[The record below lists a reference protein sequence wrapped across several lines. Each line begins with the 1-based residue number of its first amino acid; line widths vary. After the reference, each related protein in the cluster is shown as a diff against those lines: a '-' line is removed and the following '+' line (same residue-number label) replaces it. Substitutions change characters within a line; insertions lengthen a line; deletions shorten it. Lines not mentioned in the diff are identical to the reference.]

1 MIRLRSAWLKGRTCR
16 GLDLRGIGGE
26 AAHHLAGMRGLVERR
41 PQRAEVAEDLGAQV
55 GDHPLAQPVDR
66 IHAGRAGHGQRQ
78 AEGDQ
83 GGEIAVDD
91 AAFRARETVVHHAA
105 HRQRHGQRGRRRRHE
120 RHQGQEQHRGV
131 APDVGPQ

>member
-1 MIRLRSAWLKGRTCR
+1 MAPS
-16 GLDLRGIGGE
+16 
-26 AAHHLAGMRGLVERR
+26 AGMRGLVERR

-55 GDHPLAQPVDR
+55 GDHPLAQPVHCV
-66 IHAGRAGHGQRQ
+66 HASRARDGQRE

-83 GGEIAVDD
+83 GGEIAVDG

-105 HRQRHGQRGRRRRHE
+105 HRQRHGQRGRRGSDE
-120 RHQGQEQHRGV
+120 RHHSQEQHRGV